1 MHRPFR
7 SILISF
13 SLLLCLFLLLNMN
26 VSAKQG
32 INYKWHTIKLP
43 LYLKALDFFDRHYN
57 YAYRVRE
64 IIAGA
69 HSSRERAE
77 RIFEW
82 TCNNIRKTPGD
93 LPVID
98 DHVWYIIVRGYGAED
113 QFADVFAT
121 LCNYAKLKAFYS
133 KVYSRDKKTKL
144 MLSFVQ
150 IDGKWRMF
158 DPYRGVYFLNK
169 NGDLFDVNNDLPVVG
184 NLLPVH
190 ISGSSSIETDYFSY
204 LGGLPIETSG
214 VEFKRSGIQS
224 PLRRLIF
231 ETRKRE

>member
-7 SILISF
+7 SILTGIS
-13 SLLLCLFLLLNMN
+13 LPLCLLLLLNVN
-26 VSAKQG
+26 VSSKQG

-43 LYLKALDFFDRHYN
+43 LYLKAMDFFDRHYN
-57 YAYRVRE
+57 YAYLVKE
-64 IIAGA
+64 IISGTR
-69 HSSRERAE
+69 SGRERAE

-82 TCNNIRKTPGD
+82 TCNNIRKTPEGF
-93 LPVID
+93 PVID
-98 DHVWYIIVRGYGAED
+98 DHVWHTIVRGYGAED
-113 QFADVFAT
+113 QFSDVFTT

-133 KVYSRDKKTKL
+133 KVYSRDRKEKL

-169 NGDLFDVNNDLPVVG
+169 NRDFFDVNNDLPVAG
-184 NLLPVH
+184 NFLPVH
-190 ISGSSSIETDYFSY
+190 IYGNSSMETDYFSY
-204 LGGLPIETSG
+204 LDGFPMETSD

-224 PLRRLIF
+224 PLRRLLF
-231 ETRKRE
+231 EIRKRM